1 MPKNKRTIKP
11 LQGIT
16 VNGLKVSIFELEEEY
31 EVHVI
36 FESKADVNDNE
47 KLDNA
52 IEYLSKEG
60 YFDKTHKNIK
70 VIGMKFNKKG
80 NMDNGSFFS
89 SDE

>member
-1 MPKNKRTIKP
+1 MRKTIAKP
-11 LQGIT
+11 IEGIT
-16 VNGLKVSIFELEEEY
+16 INGLRISIYEIKKEY
-31 EVHVI
+31 EIHVI
-36 FESKADVNDNE
+36 FKNKSDINDNE

-60 YFDKTHKNIK
+60 YFDKNKNIK